1 MIDLVY
7 SFALLAAAWE
17 DLKSREVSLF
27 LCLMMAFIG
36 MVAAGLNFLTEV
48 AGSAIFFSSDKI
60 MYKIAALT
68 PGAVLLVLSRV
79 SRGAVGEGDGWF
91 FLGTGLCLGCEKTFL
106 LLAGGILLCGLFSLP
121 VLVMGYVYG
130 KNRRKMEVPF
140 LPFLVPVW
148 FCMNMGRFL

>member
-27 LCLMMAFIG
+27 LCLVMAFIG

-60 MYKIAALT
+60 MYKIAA
-68 PGAVLLVLSRV
+68 VQC
-79 SRGAVGEGDGWF
+79 
-91 FLGTGLCLGCEKTFL
+91 CL
-106 LLAGGILLCGLFSLP
+106 
-121 VLVMGYVYG
+121 Y
-130 KNRRKMEVPF
+130 
-140 LPFLVPVW
+140 
-148 FCMNMGRFL
+148 

>member
-17 DLKSREVSLF
+17 DLKSREVSIF
-27 LCLMMAFIG
+27 LCLVMAVIG
-36 MVAAGLNFLTEV
+36 TVAGSLTFLTEEIGG
-48 AGSAIFFSSDKI
+48 ATFFSPDKI

-91 FLGTGLCLGCEKTFL
+91 FLATGLCLGCERTFL

-121 VLVMGYVYG
+121 VLAMGYVYG
-130 KNRRKMEVPF
+130 KSRRKMEVPF